1 MKKVFYSQLGNSL
14 KLTFCKVG
22 KGGQE
27 LIRFN
32 TILVNGQTCSNRDKG
47 PACPCWAEKWSA
59 VLPSRVWKEKWN
71 EINYGHKISNKK
83 SQKSTYLK
91 TYLKER
97 LTEHF
102 I

>member
-47 PACPCWAEKWSA
+47 PACPCWAEK
-59 VLPSRVWKEKWN
+59 
-71 EINYGHKISNKK
+71 
-83 SQKSTYLK
+83 
-91 TYLKER
+91 
-97 LTEHF
+97 
-102 I
+102 